1 MSVTSYIV
9 KAGDTLSEIASKYG
23 KTVSQLVELN
33 DITNPDYIVI
43 GQKIIL
49 EGPAV
54 STPKNLTQRAKI
66 KQFGLQSNTD
76 RTVYATWTWD
86 SRNTENYEVKWLY
99 ATGDGVYFVGNKS
112 TTEDKQ
118 SLYTAPQNANHV
130 AFYVKPISKTYS
142 VRSGNSEK
150 EVRYWTADWST
161 VVGYNFKD
169 NPPSTPS
176 VPTVTIQDFT
186 LTATLDNLDLNAKN
200 IEFQI
205 VKNNST
211 VFKTGIAEIKTGHAS
226 FSCTINAGG
235 EYKVRCRAIREKLKS
250 DWSDYSDG
258 EGTVPA
264 APKEIKDIRALNE
277 TSVYLDWVQVPNA
290 TKYEIEYTKKK
301 DYFDSSNETQKLT
314 VESVVGHAEVIGL
327 ETGLEWFF
335 RLRAANDKG
344 NSAWTEVRSI
354 KIGTAPAAPTTWSST
369 TTVIVGETLN
379 LYWVHNSE
387 DGSSQTYAE
396 LELTIGAI
404 TTTKTIKNS
413 TEEDEKDK
421 TSSYS
426 IYTSGYTEG
435 TRIKWRV
442 RTRGILAAY
451 GDWSVQRTVDVYAAP
466 TLELSVTNN
475 GGSAIDKLESFPFFI
490 SGTPGPNTQHPIGY
504 HVSIA
509 SNETYETVDSIGNFK
524 MVSAGDE
531 VYSKYFDVSDNL
543 RISLSAGNV
552 DLKNNVTYT
561 IRCTVSM
568 NSGLTAEAAS
578 TLTVAWTDD
587 EYWPNAE
594 IAYDKGT
601 YTTSIRPYC
610 ENEAGGLSEGVTLS
624 VYRRE
629 FDGSFTEL
637 ATGLVNTSNTFIT
650 DPHPALDYARYRIVA
665 ITNATGKVCYYDI
678 PGYPIEE
685 KAVIIQWDEKWSN
698 YDVTEETATE
708 ELEQPSWSGSL
719 LRLPYNI
726 DVSDKHKSDVEL
738 VEYIGR
744 KYPVSYY
751 GTQLGETSTWNM
763 DIDKLDKETLYAL
776 RRLAIW
782 MGDVYVRE
790 PSGSGYWANISV
802 SFSQKHCKLTIPVS
816 LEIARVAG
824 GM

>member
-9 KAGDTLSEIASKYG
+9 KAGDTLSEIALKYG
-23 KTVSQLVELN
+23 KTVSQLVKLN

-49 EGPAV
+49 EGQAV

-66 KQFGLQSNTD
+66 KQFGLQSDTD

-86 SRNTENYEVKWLY
+86 TKNTENYEVKWLY

-142 VRSGNSEK
+142 VKSGNSEK
-150 EVRYWTADWST
+150 EVKYWTADWST
-161 VVGYNFKD
+161 VAGYNFKD
-169 NPPSTPS
+169 NPPSTPP
-176 VPTVTIQDFT
+176 VPTVTIEDFT
-186 LTATLDNLDLNAKN
+186 LTATLDNLDLNAKK
-200 IEFQI
+200 IEFQV

-211 VFKTGIAEIKTGHAS
+211 VFKTGTAGIKTGYAS

-250 DWSDYSDG
+250 DWSNYSDS

-277 TSVYLDWVQVPNA
+277 TSVYLDWVRVPNA
-290 TKYEIEYTKKK
+290 PKYEIEYAKKK
-301 DYFDSSNETQKLT
+301 GYFDSSSETQKLT
-314 VESVVGHAEVIGL
+314 VESVVGHAEVTGL
-327 ETGLEWFF
+327 ETGREWFF
-335 RLRAANDKG
+335 RLRAVNDKG
-344 NSAWTEVRSI
+344 NSAWTAVRSI

-369 TTVIVGETLN
+369 TTVITGETLN

-396 LELTIGAI
+396 LELTIGTT

-413 TEEDEKDK
+413 TKEDEKDK

-426 IYTSGYTEG
+426 IRTSGYTEG
-435 TRIKWRV
+435 TKIKWRV
-442 RTRGILAAY
+442 RTRGILATY

-466 TLELSVTNN
+466 TLEFSVTNN
-475 GGSAIDKLESFPFFI
+475 SGSVIDELESFPFFI
-490 SGTPGPNTQHPIGY
+490 SGIPGPNTQQPIGY

-509 SNETYETVDSIGNFK
+509 SNETYETVDSVGNFK

-531 VYSKYFDVSDNL
+531 VYSKYFDISDNL
-543 RISLSAGNV
+543 LISLSAGNV

-601 YTTSIRPYC
+601 YATSIRPYC
-610 ENEAGGLSEGVTLS
+610 ENEAGRLVEGITLS

-665 ITNATGKVCYYDI
+665 MTDATGKVCYYDV

-698 YDVTEETATE
+698 YDVAEETATE
-708 ELEQPSWSGSL
+708 ELEQPTWSGSL

-763 DIDKLDKETLYAL
+763 DIDKSDKETLYAL

-802 SFSQKHCKLTIPVS
+802 SFSQKHCELTIPVS